1 MTMIN
6 VISKKQEGEPMSVQL
21 KSGVLINGIFKEV
34 EDGLLKMTDAYVIG
48 HAYQYSSPRVT
59 LVIDA
64 VEMCLPGEKELA
76 FMPKE

>member
-6 VISKKQEGEPMSVQL
+6 AISKKQEGEPMGVHL
-21 KSGVLINGIFKEV
+21 RSGTLVYGNFKKV
-34 EDGLLKMTDAYVIG
+34 EDGLLKMTGTYVIS
-48 HAYQYSSPRVT
+48 HDYQYSSPRVT

-76 FMPKE
+76 FQPS